1 MKLEEWSA
9 LKNGAKIECTYVI
22 VFVDI
27 MDTQLC
33 EHNNSRTGPHRI
45 FKLVILVI
53 ASDNNVK
60 KVPLPHGKESD
71 H

>member
-9 LKNGAKIECTYVI
+9 IDNGAKIECTEVI

-33 EHNNSRTGPHRI
+33 QHNNSRTGPHRI
-45 FKLVILVI
+45 FKLVILII
-53 ASDNNVK
+53 ASDKNVK
-60 KVPLPHGKESD
+60 EV
-71 H
+71 

>member
-9 LKNGAKIECTYVI
+9 IENGAKIECTEVI

-33 EHNNSRTGPHRI
+33 EHSRTGPHRI
-45 FKLVILVI
+45 FKLVILI
-53 ASDNNVK
+53 ITSDKNVK
-60 KVPLPHGKESD
+60 EV
-71 H
+71 